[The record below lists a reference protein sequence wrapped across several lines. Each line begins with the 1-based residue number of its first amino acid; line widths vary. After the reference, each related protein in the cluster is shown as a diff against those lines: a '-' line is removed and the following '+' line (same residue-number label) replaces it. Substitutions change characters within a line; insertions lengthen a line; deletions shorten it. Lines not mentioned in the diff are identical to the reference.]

1 MENIEND
8 YNTQDYSVQ
17 NLLTLITKLGDD
29 AIIGRLTAIGRKSSS
44 NTVFLKRGILE
55 ESEKADVRTF
65 DIEEVIQRFKDRCSG
80 DYSIN
85 SLQSHCSHAR
95 RSYDLFIKYNGD
107 PSKFPKNSYKITPS
121 RRQRQLNRT
130 SPMPQTASA
139 SNNPSQIGED
149 DLFTFDLQVP
159 VENGTHMIKIVGIP
173 KNIGKSDIKKI
184 SAVILAYSN
193 E

>member
-65 DIEEVIQRFKDRCSG
+65 DIEEVIQRFREGCAK
-80 DYSIN
+80 DYSAT
-85 SLQSHCSHAR
+85 SMQSHCSHAR
-95 RSYDLFIKYNGD
+95 RSYTLFLDYNED
-107 PSKFPKNSYKITPS
+107 PERYPPDSYKIGLPQQ
-121 RRQRQLNRT
+121 RRQISMQKPLKT
-130 SPMPQTASA
+130 THAL
-139 SNNPSQIGED
+139 SNTSQIDED
-149 DLFTFDLQVP
+149 NLFTFDLQVP